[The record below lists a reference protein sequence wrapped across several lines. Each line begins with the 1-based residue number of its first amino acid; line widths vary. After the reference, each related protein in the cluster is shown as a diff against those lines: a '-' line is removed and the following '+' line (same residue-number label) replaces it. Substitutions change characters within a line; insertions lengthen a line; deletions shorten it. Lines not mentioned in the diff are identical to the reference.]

1 MRIATNVA
9 AVRAH
14 TALER
19 TDRSVTAS
27 LRRLSSGL
35 RITGAA
41 DDAAGLAV
49 SEGLRARTRGAT
61 VAVRNAQDG
70 IGVVRTADGALDGV
84 QAILR
89 RMRDLAVQAG
99 NAGALDAAAA
109 GAVRTEFDQ
118 LRREIDDVADTT
130 TSHGIRLLDGTYDR
144 LPQVGADAGDT
155 LRVVIAVSGRAVSA
169 AGLGLSRVDVT
180 GGLGLP
186 HTLTPAVA
194 VEPSTP
200 APGRLTLAVDPT
212 SAAALAALTGT
223 VEYDGRVLDLA
234 SVDRTGAVTA
244 RDHLDRLDAAVAATL
259 GVGPLTPTATGLVLT
274 GATPGPASLPADA
287 AGLTPRYT
295 GPVPATVDAAVPAAR
310 ATAAPGR
317 LLLAGDHVS
326 ADAHAESFDALAGT
340 VRYGGR
346 TFDLGSVDYTGA
358 GTAQERLDRLNA
370 GAVAALGTGSTPFVA
385 TATGLLF
392 TGETPGPASTAADAA
407 ALTPYY
413 TGDAGTAGTLRAIDG
428 AIARVSDLRAHLGA
442 IDNRLSSRIGVLGAA
457 IEGTTAAESRIR
469 DLDVAAEVTALTR
482 SQVLAQAGNAVLAQA
497 DQTPARVLALLR

>member
-9 AVRAH
+9 ALHASA
-14 TALER
+14 ALER
-19 TDRSVTAS
+19 TDRSVAAS

-35 RITGAA
+35 RITRAA
-41 DDAAGLAV
+41 DDATGLAV
-49 SEGLRARTRGAT
+49 SEGLRARTRGTT

-70 IGVVRTADGALDGV
+70 IGVVRTADGALDAV

-118 LRREIDDVADTT
+118 LRSELDDVAGT

-144 LPQVGADAGDT
+144 LLQVGADAGDT
-155 LRVVIAVSGRAVSA
+155 LRVVIAVSGRAVGA

-244 RDHLDRLDAAVAATL
+244 QDHLDRLAAAVTAAL
-259 GVGPLTPTATGLVLT
+259 GAGPFAPTAAGLVLT

-287 AGLTPRYT
+287 AALTPRYT

-310 ATAAPGR
+310 DTAAPGR
-317 LLLAGDHVS
+317 LVLAGDHVS
-326 ADAHAESFDALAGT
+326 ADAYAESFDALAGT

-346 TFDLGSVDYTGA
+346 AFDLGSVDYSGA

-370 GAVAALGTGSTPFVA
+370 SAVAALGTGSTPFVA

-407 ALTPYY
+407 AVTPTY

-428 AIARVSDLRAHLGA
+428 AIARVSDLRARLGA

-457 IEGTTAAESRIR
+457 VEGTTAAESRIR
-469 DLDVAAEVTALTR
+469 DLDVAAEVTVLTR
-482 SQVLAQAGNAVLAQA
+482 GQVLAEAGIAVLAQA
-497 DQTPARVLALLR
+497 NQTPARVLALLR